1 MIKPWKHIARTELLS
16 HPRIHIV
23 EDTVELPNGQR
34 TQYVREA
41 PHTSCSVAIIAI
53 NSQNEILVQ
62 REYSYPPDEIMYQ
75 LPGGGA
81 GSEEDVIAA
90 ANRELSEES
99 GYTARD
105 SRVLGAF
112 YVNNRRSDRK
122 QYVVLCRD
130 LIEEKRPSDPE
141 EFIESMWLPLPK
153 LQQLITDGK
162 ITNMNML
169 AALQVLQTKQ
179 GSTPPTPPRLT
190 LQPFSDIYINLW
202 AR

>member
-1 MIKPWKHIARTELLS
+1 MIKPWKHIARTELLN
-16 HPRIHIV
+16 HPRMHIV

-41 PHTSCSVAIIAI
+41 PHTSYSVAIVAI

-169 AALQVLQTKQ
+169 AALQLLQTKQ
-179 GSTPPTPPRLT
+179 G
-190 LQPFSDIYINLW
+190 
-202 AR
+202 

>member
-1 MIKPWKHIARTELLS
+1 M
-16 HPRIHIV
+16 HIV

-81 GSEEDVIAA
+81 GNEEDVIAA

-112 YVNNRRSDRK
+112 YVNNRRSDRM
-122 QYVVLCRD
+122 QFVVLCRD
-130 LIEEKRPSDPE
+130 LI
-141 EFIESMWLPLPK
+141 
-153 LQQLITDGK
+153 
-162 ITNMNML
+162 
-169 AALQVLQTKQ
+169 
-179 GSTPPTPPRLT
+179 
-190 LQPFSDIYINLW
+190 
-202 AR
+202 